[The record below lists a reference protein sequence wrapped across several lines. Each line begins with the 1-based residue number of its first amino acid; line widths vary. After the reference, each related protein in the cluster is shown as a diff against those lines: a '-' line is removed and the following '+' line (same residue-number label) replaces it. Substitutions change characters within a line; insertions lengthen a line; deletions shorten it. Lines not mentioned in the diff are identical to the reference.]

1 LNNKNI
7 LEDNGMAE
15 EEKKEEAKSQEVDE
29 QEEKVEEAEVV
40 EESETTEEVAEL
52 EAAMGEE
59 EAEEEKGPEKPIVKH
74 EGRFYGTG
82 RRKQAVARVWVE
94 AGEGNITVNDKPLE
108 DYFMNRA
115 IWLNDATEPLECV
128 DMEEK
133 IDVVAT
139 LEGGGKTGQAGALKL
154 GIARA
159 LVEMDHNARHW
170 LHADGL
176 MTRDDRAVERKKI
189 NQPGARAKAQVSKR

>member
-1 LNNKNI
+1 
-7 LEDNGMAE
+7 MAE
-15 EEKKEEAKSQEVDE
+15 EEKKEEAKTEEVEE
-29 QEEKVEEAEVV
+29 QEETVEEAEVV
-40 EESETTEEVAEL
+40 EETSDEVADL
-52 EAAMGEE
+52 EAAMSEE

-94 AGEGNITVNDKPLE
+94 AGKGNITVNDKPIE

-115 IWLNDATEPLECV
+115 IWLNDAREPLECV
-128 DMEEK
+128 DMGEK